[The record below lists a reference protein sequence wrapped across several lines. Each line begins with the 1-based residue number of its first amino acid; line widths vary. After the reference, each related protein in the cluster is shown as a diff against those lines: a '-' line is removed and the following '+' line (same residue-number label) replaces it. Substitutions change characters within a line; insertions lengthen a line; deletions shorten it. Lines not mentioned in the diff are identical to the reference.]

1 MANYFEI
8 KMSDDDIGKISNL
21 GLAHVGDAVYELMVR
36 VWLCEHGKCTS
47 GGLHRAAVSYVN
59 APRQAKMIGRL
70 LPLLTDEEQAVYKR
84 GRNARVNSVPKNAN
98 IGDYHAATGLEALLG
113 YLYLHGRQERIN
125 ELFKFMM
132 ED

>member
-1 MANYFEI
+1 
-8 KMSDDDIGKISNL
+8 
-21 GLAHVGDAVYELMVR
+21 LAHLGDAVYELMVR

-59 APRQAKMIGRL
+59 APRQARMAEKLM
-70 LPLLTDEEQAVYKR
+70 PLLTEEEQAVYKR
-84 GRNARVNSVPKNAN
+84 GRNTKVNSIPKNAN
-98 IGDYHAATGLEALLG
+98 PGEYHAATGLEALLG

-125 ELFKFMM
+125 ELFKIMM

>member
-1 MANYFEI
+1 MTNYFDI
-8 KMSDDDIGKISNL
+8 KLSDENIGKISNL
-21 GLAHVGDAVYELMVR
+21 GLAHLGDAVYELMVR

-59 APRQAKMIGRL
+59 APRQARMAEKLM
-70 LPLLTDEEQAVYKR
+70 PLLTEEEQAVYKR
-84 GRNARVNSVPKNAN
+84 GRNTKVNSIPKIAN
-98 IGDYHAATGLEALLG
+98 PGEYHAATGLEALLG

-125 ELFKFMM
+125 ELFKIMM

>member
-1 MANYFEI
+1 MTNYFDI
-8 KMSDDDIGKISNL
+8 KLSDENIGKISNL
-21 GLAHVGDAVYELMVR
+21 GLAHLGDAVYELMVR

-59 APRQAKMIGRL
+59 APRQARMAEKLM
-70 LPLLTDEEQAVYKR
+70 PLLTEEEQAVYKR
-84 GRNARVNSVPKNAN
+84 GRNTKVNSIPKNAN
-98 IGDYHAATGLEALLG
+98 PGEYHAATGLEALLG

-125 ELFKFMM
+125 ELFKIMM

>member
-1 MANYFEI
+1 LTNYFDI
-8 KMSDDDIGKISNL
+8 KLSDENIGKISNL
-21 GLAHVGDAVYELMVR
+21 GLAHLGDAVYELMVR

-59 APRQAKMIGRL
+59 APRQARMAEKLM
-70 LPLLTDEEQAVYKR
+70 PLLTEEEQAVYKR
-84 GRNARVNSVPKNAN
+84 GRNTKVNSIPKNAN
-98 IGDYHAATGLEALLG
+98 PGEYHAATGLEALLG

-125 ELFKFMM
+125 ELFKIMM

>member
-1 MANYFEI
+1 MANYFDI
-8 KMSDDDIGKISNL
+8 KLSDENIGKISNL

-59 APRQAKMIGRL
+59 APRQAKMTEKL
-70 LPLLTDEEQAVYKR
+70 MPLLSEEERAVYKR
-84 GRNARVNSVPKNAN
+84 GRNTKVGSIPKNAN
-98 IGDYHAATGLEALLG
+98 PGEYHAATGLEALLG
-113 YLYLHGRQERIN
+113 YLYLHGRQERVN
-125 ELFKFMM
+125 ELFKTMM